1 MKRILFVDDEP
12 RLLEGLQR
20 MLRSHR
26 AHWDMAFASSGA
38 EALAMV
44 AARPF
49 DVIVTDMRMPGM
61 DGAELL
67 QRVRDVA
74 PNIIRIILSGY
85 FQKEAAL
92 RAVPV
97 AHQFLAKPCDPDAL
111 REAIERAC
119 GLNARLPDEALRHAV
134 CAIGE
139 LPALPRT
146 SAALMQALQ
155 FPDTPLEEIG
165 RIVEQ
170 DVGITAK
177 VLQLVNSAFFGLR
190 LEIATVQKAVRYL
203 GLNTLKQLVLSA
215 EIFRAFC
222 PARSVRGFS
231 LENFEHHSQL
241 AARIA
246 GRMPASKEV
255 GTAAVVAAMLHDVGQ
270 LILAARLQEQFE
282 LALETSVREARPL
295 YLIEQELI
303 GASHAEIGAY
313 LLSLWGMPKPVVDAV
328 CWHHRPLQGEAAI
341 LGLDVLAITHIS
353 DALASEYSERGEG
366 FAEQCPNPLDLEYV
380 TALGVAE
387 EIPHWRVLAGELVNV
402 GKENANAGNVEPSDS
417 VC

>member
-20 MLRSHR
+20 MLRSR
-26 AHWDMAFASSGA
+26 RMQWEMAFANSGA
-38 EALAMV
+38 EALALIAV
-44 AARPF
+44 RPF

-74 PNIIRIILSGY
+74 PSIIRIILSGY
-85 FQKEAAL
+85 FQKEAAV

-97 AHQFLAKPCDPDAL
+97 AHQFLAKPCDPEAL

-119 GLNARLPDEALRHAV
+119 GLNATLPDEALRHAV

-146 SAALMQALQ
+146 SAELMQALQ

-190 LEIATVQKAVRYL
+190 LEIATVPKAIRYL
-203 GLNTLKQLVLSA
+203 GLSTLKQLVLSA

-231 LENFEHHSQL
+231 LENFETHSQL
-241 AARIA
+241 TARIA
-246 GRMPASKEV
+246 ARLPAPKEV
-255 GTAAVVAAMLHDVGQ
+255 STAAVVAAMLHDVGQ
-270 LILAARLQEQFE
+270 LILAVRLQEQFE

-295 YLIEQELI
+295 HVVEQELI

-313 LLSLWGMPKPVVDAV
+313 LLSLWGMPKTVVDAV
-328 CWHHRPLQGEAAI
+328 CWHHHPLQGGDAI
-341 LGLDVLAITHIS
+341 LGLDVLAITHIA
-353 DALASEYSERGEG
+353 DALASEHADRGAG
-366 FAEQCPNPLDLEYV
+366 FAEQGCDLLNLEYV
-380 TALGVAE
+380 TALGVAD
-387 EIPHWRVLAGELVNV
+387 EIPRWRALAGEIGSA
-402 GKENANAGNVEPSDS
+402 GKEQADAGIVEPPGS